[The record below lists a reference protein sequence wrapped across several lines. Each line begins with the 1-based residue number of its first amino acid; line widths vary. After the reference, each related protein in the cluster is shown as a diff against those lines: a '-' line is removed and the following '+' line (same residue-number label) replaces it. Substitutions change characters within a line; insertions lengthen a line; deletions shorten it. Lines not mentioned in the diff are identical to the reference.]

1 MDVFDETGAMFV
13 VPVHGSPVWFP
24 VDELECFVSTEVIFT
39 KFGLENWS
47 SSGLPEDSFVLV
59 GECSLEQMDLGSAS
73 WKEEHLLVGVVWV
86 GVDVLFRQSIGIYIE
101 LRSEGQFVV
110 WCFFVLVS
118 LDVLWV
124 RPPSIVQ
131 AFH

>member
-1 MDVFDETGAMFV
+1 MDVFDETGAVFV

-24 VDELECFVSTEVIFT
+24 VNEFECFVSPEVSFT
-39 KFGLENWS
+39 KFGLENWA

-59 GECSLEQMDLGSAS
+59 GECSLEQMNLGSAS
-73 WKEEHLLVGVVWV
+73 WEEEHLLVGVVGV
-86 GVDVLFRQSIGIYIE
+86 VVDVLFRQSIGIYIE
-101 LRSEGQFVV
+101 LCTEGQFMV

-118 LDVLWV
+118 FDVLWV
-124 RPPSIVQ
+124 WSPSIVQ

>member
-13 VPVHGSPVWFP
+13 VPIHGSPVWFP
-24 VDELECFVSTEVIFT
+24 VNEFEGFVGPEVIFT

-59 GECSLEQMDLGSAS
+59 GECSLEQMDLGSAG
-73 WKEEHLLVGVVWV
+73 WKEEHLLVGMV
-86 GVDVLFRQSIGIYIE
+86 GVVVNVLFRQSIGIYIE
-101 LRSEGQFVV
+101 LRSEGQFMV

-118 LDVLWV
+118 FDVLWV
-124 RPPSIVQ
+124 RPPSGVQ